1 MTMRRDRSMINPR
14 FSPEINLGHILT
26 AATFVLTIGTGGIGA
41 YVGVRNDIGSLH
53 TEIAN
58 IRGDIGA
65 RLAGDEQRAADAAHD
80 LDMMRTDQHDLAVQL
95 RGALDNFNGAVNA
108 WRDASHKTD
117 PSDFPR

>member
-1 MTMRRDRSMINPR
+1 MMQRSRPMFNPR
-14 FSPEINLGHILT
+14 FSPEVNLGHILT

-65 RLAGDEQRAADAAHD
+65 RLAGDEQRAIDAAHD
-80 LDMMRTDQHDLAVQL
+80 LDVMRTDQHDLAVQL
-95 RGALDNFNGAVNA
+95 SGVIDNFKAAVDA
-108 WRDASHKTD
+108 WRDVSRKSD
-117 PSDFPR
+117 PTAFPR

>member
-1 MTMRRDRSMINPR
+1 MLNPR

-41 YVGVRNDIGSLH
+41 YVGVRNDIDSLH

-95 RGALDNFNGAVNA
+95 RGAIDNFNGAVNA

>member
-1 MTMRRDRSMINPR
+1 MLNPR

-26 AATFVLTIGTGGIGA
+26 AATFVLTIGAGGVGA

-65 RLAGDEQRAADAAHD
+65 RLASDEQRAADASHD
-80 LDMMRTDQHDLAVQL
+80 LDVMRTDQHDLAVQL
-95 RGALDNFNGAVNA
+95 RGTIDNFNAAVNA
-108 WRDASHKTD
+108 WRDVSRRADPTD
-117 PSDFPR
+117 LPR